1 MTNELRTI
9 LVSLHGPDRPGV
21 LAGLMHLLSAQ
32 DCEVYDVG
40 QVVIRGRLML
50 NVLIGVPAEKATV
63 RDLLY
68 FAWEHDLEVDFEV
81 VEPTP
86 TPAKDLSVV
95 TVIGLSYGNLLSGP
109 GLPESIFSW
118 PGIVRYMF
126 RAFTSQDFPAIM
138 GVSFLIALIYVVVN
152 FVVDLLYYFLDP
164 RIRAA

>member
-95 TVIGLSYGNLLSGP
+95 TVI
-109 GLPESIFSW
+109 
-118 PGIVRYMF
+118 VRF
-126 RAFTSQDFPAIM
+126 ARTCVIPRRADSASRSVMNWLKSTSSRM
-138 GVSFLIALIYVVVN
+138 
-152 FVVDLLYYFLDP
+152 
-164 RIRAA
+164 